1 MSSSKEIQLI
11 LSCCCAKFQEDSA
24 WGLKKTNH
32 QIRMYFLIQNQHNVV
47 QPYVF
52 WPNVFRS
59 NVFWPNVF
67 LPSVFWPNVCRNDGR
82 RTDIAP
88 LISPICFSYLI
99 FHSEIDQPKFFENQ
113 KRFFPHF
120 FQEFH
125 FEMFLLPESN
135 LSNKKLVGWLM
146 AYLKNKGSTLLQML
160 KTYTQ
165 SKLKKT

>member
-32 QIRMYFLIQNQHNVV
+32 QIRMYFLIQKQHSVV

-52 WPNVFRS
+52 WPNVFL
-59 NVFWPNVF
+59 PN
-67 LPSVFWPNVCRNDGR
+67 VFWPNVCRNDGR

-146 AYLKNKGSTLLQML
+146 AYLKK
-160 KTYTQ
+160 
-165 SKLKKT
+165 